1 MFWVSWTSL
10 WQESTNSSVEIVV
23 MEWKNLVRVASAI
36 GRDDDRRPRNLGH
49 LFPGAAA
56 ETHLVVEWFP
66 VCGWLACLIV
76 VWAART
82 DSVISWHDPQLGKNI
97 KYLEPSGTWME
108 ARFTPPT
115 CQVVSALERWL
126 IYIFSQ
132 HILFELIHYS
142 WFVAVVVCVVVLTSR
157 TSSEKLT
164 GITNTIVV
172 NLGGSDY
179 NNKNEEENMRKNKA
193 NNVPAQ
199 SNNAMG
205 NKNNKQDVGENIIG
219 KKKVLCAET
228 QWRIKS

>member
-1 MFWVSWTSL
+1 
-10 WQESTNSSVEIVV
+10 
-23 MEWKNLVRVASAI
+23 
-36 GRDDDRRPRNLGH
+36 
-49 LFPGAAA
+49 
-56 ETHLVVEWFP
+56 
-66 VCGWLACLIV
+66 
-76 VWAART
+76 
-82 DSVISWHDPQLGKNI
+82 
-97 KYLEPSGTWME
+97 
-108 ARFTPPT
+108 
-115 CQVVSALERWL
+115 
-126 IYIFSQ
+126 
-132 HILFELIHYS
+132 
-142 WFVAVVVCVVVLTSR
+142 
-157 TSSEKLT
+157 LT